1 MVLRT
6 CQLLNTRQRSWVDQV
21 KSLGVCFVLLA
32 AGTGVEWS
40 GAERERGGV
49 HAHLTPAYFRRCVN
63 VMICGR
69 VHHMCVVMG

>member
-32 AGTGVEWS
+32 AGTVLEWS
-40 GAERERGGV
+40 GAEREREE
-49 HAHLTPAYFRRCVN
+49 AY
-63 VMICGR
+63 MLI
-69 VHHMCVVMG
+69 